1 MIKGLINKSNF
12 SKWYVFVCI
21 GVFVLLTIIVL
32 VNVIDHSTNVSKE
45 LEDFSIDS
53 LSSEDISSNEYA
65 SVFAASRKYKSG
77 TRTGVDGASKY
88 EDTDKIDFKCKKITG
103 ISRVSATK
111 VSDCTLTINVSSK
124 LLSGN
129 AKIVV
134 ICDDEILEYIEFG
147 QEKIL
152 TYNVIGEHI
161 YSIKILAEEAELE
174 ISVEREIN

>member
-1 MIKGLINKSNF
+1 MIKGMINKSNF

-32 VNVIDHSTNVSKE
+32 VNVIDHSTKVSKA

-53 LSSEDISSNEYA
+53 LSSEDISTSEYA
-65 SVFAASRKYKSG
+65 SVFAVSRKYKSG

-129 AKIVV
+129 AKSLLFAMMKYWN
-134 ICDDEILEYIEFG
+134 ILSLVRRRFLLIM
-147 QEKIL
+147 L
-152 TYNVIGEHI
+152 
-161 YSIKILAEEAELE
+161 
-174 ISVEREIN
+174 